1 MTADS
6 RGLQALLLELGVALT
21 MTGDA
26 VSEVQTQLRAI
37 AAAHG
42 FGRARV
48 SVFPTMLIVLLVED
62 QPAGVRM
69 IDSIRQLPLD
79 QASQVIGIAR
89 RAEAATIDPAEAIA
103 ELERALAAP
112 PRFGVAVVIVA
123 HAVLTVGLGLVIR
136 PATADLWIYAA
147 LGLLVGGLSVAAAR
161 SSLAG
166 GYLLPVLAA
175 ALVSAIAFLAHGGND
190 AASLRL
196 TIPPLVTFLPGA
208 LLTMATVD
216 LAMGETV
223 TGASRFVAGMLQLSL
238 LAIGIVIGAEL
249 IGDPRGGPVAGAAS
263 DTLGAWSPWAGV
275 VLFGAGIYFHSS
287 APPRSFPWLLIVLL
301 AAWVGQLAGK
311 QIVDATLSGFIG
323 AAVMVPIA
331 HAVAHAP
338 HAPPAH
344 VMFLPA
350 FWLLVPGT
358 IGLIGITELVGDN
371 ADAGSENLATAL
383 TSIPSVALGILVGTM
398 IVRVVRTATSSS
410 RPGAGIA

>member
-1 MTADS
+1 MTADP

-37 AAAHG
+37 ATAHG
-42 FGRARV
+42 FGHARV
-48 SVFPTMLIVLLVED
+48 SVFPTLLIVLLVED

-79 QASQVIGIAR
+79 QASEVIGIAR
-89 RAEAATIDPAEAIA
+89 RAEAATIEPAEAIA

-112 PRFGVAVVIVA
+112 PRFGIAVMIVA
-123 HAVLTVGLGLVIR
+123 HGVLTVGLGLVIR
-136 PATADLWIYAA
+136 PAPADLWIYAA

-166 GYLLPVLAA
+166 GYLLPVFAA

-223 TGASRFVAGMLQLSL
+223 TARAGSWRGCCSSASSRS
-238 LAIGIVIGAEL
+238 
-249 IGDPRGGPVAGAAS
+249 AS
-263 DTLGAWSPWAGV
+263 
-275 VLFGAGIYFHSS
+275 SS
-287 APPRSFPWLLIVLL
+287 APS
-301 AAWVGQLAGK
+301 
-311 QIVDATLSGFIG
+311 
-323 AAVMVPIA
+323 
-331 HAVAHAP
+331 
-338 HAPPAH
+338 
-344 VMFLPA
+344 
-350 FWLLVPGT
+350 
-358 IGLIGITELVGDN
+358 
-371 ADAGSENLATAL
+371 
-383 TSIPSVALGILVGTM
+383 
-398 IVRVVRTATSSS
+398 
-410 RPGAGIA
+410 